1 MCMCWRKRK
10 MAGYVVVGT
19 QWGDEGK
26 GKVVDLL
33 GKHVDMVVRYQGGNN
48 AGHTVV
54 VNGKK
59 TVLHLLPSGIL
70 NKDALCVIGPGVVL
84 NPFVLFEEVEALE
97 KEGLQCDH
105 LRISDRTQLLMPYHV
120 RLDELIEAR
129 GGKYKVGT
137 TKNGIGPCYS
147 DKYSRI
153 GIRVCDLQD
162 WNVFEEKLKSTLEIK
177 NAEIEKVYGGEP
189 FDYDEMVAQFKV
201 IREKML
207 PMICDSVSLVNEAL
221 ENDKVVLF
229 EGAQANMLDI
239 NYGTYPFVT
248 SSSPTS
254 AGVLEGAGVPPQ
266 SLTRIIGVAKAYS
279 TRVGEGPYITELL
292 GDEGEA
298 LRQKGFE
305 FGATTGRPRR
315 CGWLDLPVV
324 KQAVRINGLT
334 DIAMTKIDILTGY
347 DKIPVCVGYELD
359 GKQIDYVPASLE
371 VYGRCKPVWKVFDG
385 WTEDISQIRN
395 YEDLPENCRK
405 YVEFVEEYT
414 KTSVSLV
421 SVSPEREGNI
431 IRKPLI

>member
-1 MCMCWRKRK
+1 

-48 AGHTVV
+48 SGHTVV

-97 KEGLQCDH
+97 KEGLHCDH

-266 SLTRIIGVAKAYS
+266 SLTRIIGIAKAYS
-279 TRVGEGPYITELL
+279 TRVGEGPFVTELL

>member
-1 MCMCWRKRK
+1 

-201 IREKML
+201 LREKML
-207 PMICDSVSLVNEAL
+207 PMICDSVSLINEAL

-305 FGATTGRPRR
+305 FGATTG
-315 CGWLDLPVV
+315 L
-324 KQAVRINGLT
+324 
-334 DIAMTKIDILTGY
+334 
-347 DKIPVCVGYELD
+347 
-359 GKQIDYVPASLE
+359 SL
-371 VYGRCKPVWKVFDG
+371 
-385 WTEDISQIRN
+385 IHI
-395 YEDLPENCRK
+395 
-405 YVEFVEEYT
+405 
-414 KTSVSLV
+414 
-421 SVSPEREGNI
+421 
-431 IRKPLI
+431 

>member
-1 MCMCWRKRK
+1 M
-10 MAGYVVVGT
+10 
-19 QWGDEGK
+19 
-26 GKVVDLL
+26 L

-221 ENDKVVLF
+221 ENDKIVLF

>member
-1 MCMCWRKRK
+1 

-137 TKNGIGPCYS
+137 TKNGIGPCYA

-266 SLTRIIGVAKAYS
+266 SLTRIIGVSKAYS

-385 WTEDISQIRN
+385 WTEDVSQIRN

>member
-1 MCMCWRKRK
+1 

-137 TKNGIGPCYS
+137 TKNGIGPCYA

-421 SVSPEREGNI
+421 SV
-431 IRKPLI
+431 

>member
-1 MCMCWRKRK
+1 VYVLEERK

-97 KEGLQCDH
+97 KEGLHCDH

-189 FDYDEMVAQFKV
+189 FNYDEMVAQFKV
-201 IREKML
+201 LREKML

-266 SLTRIIGVAKAYS
+266 SLTRIIGIAKAYS
-279 TRVGEGPYITELL
+279 TRVGEGPFVTELL

>member
-1 MCMCWRKRK
+1 

-97 KEGLQCDH
+97 KEGLHCDH

-201 IREKML
+201 LREKML

-266 SLTRIIGVAKAYS
+266 SLTRIIGIAKAYS
-279 TRVGEGPYITELL
+279 TRVGEGPFVTELL

-395 YEDLPENCRK
+395 YEDLPENCKK